1 MDSWRFER
9 KGHLPDIV
17 AWRVFD
23 TVDVLHLRFRTNY
36 VFFDHT
42 ENLHGNTI
50 TNLSRPCSLDSVNE
64 FQINRMWV
72 NVTGNPESSERLA
85 SHSVVSLWIAQKR
98 YAHVPLL
105 DIYRPRPKSHEDANS
120 ESGRCMDFTASPLC
134 VLAGQNVFATIDL
147 ALDCYGTILQF
158 VLDGLMARTIC

>member
-1 MDSWRFER
+1 MDSWKFER
-9 KGHLPDIV
+9 KRHLPDIV

-23 TVDVLHLRFRTNY
+23 TIDVLNLRFRTNY

-42 ENLHGNTI
+42 SNLHGDTI
-50 TNLSRPCSLDSVNE
+50 TNLIRPCCLDSVNE

-72 NVTGNPESSERLA
+72 NVVGCPEFSERLA
-85 SHSVVSLWIAQKR
+85 AHSVVSLWIGQKR

-105 DIYRPRPKSHEDANS
+105 DIYRPRPKGSEVADS
-120 ESGRCMDFTASPLC
+120 ESGRCMDFRESPLW
-134 VLAGQNVFATIDL
+134 VGAGMNVFAAIDL
-147 ALDCYGTILQF
+147 SMDCYGAILQL